1 MKRKLVTLLISGTMA
16 ASLLA
21 GPAVYAESEGTAAAS
36 AQDTE
41 DDSLLG
47 ALRGLAS
54 GLLADD
60 GPLARYI
67 GEVDKAGELYQE
79 IMTTLDDKK
88 DEIKE
93 AVDSLTTA
101 IGEKGTQLIEEA
113 GAYVDRLEEKGAGI
127 AASLKEQL
135 SPYLTEDGSIDAEA
149 LKDLAGSLLG
159 SLAGEAGLG
168 AGAPAGDNTYLYAGV
183 MQVPINEFII
193 SENSAYTEGE
203 GTQLLPVPSAQIIHS
218 SEPDEAGMTKV
229 LADLWCFFGVID
241 GSNLALQQYN
251 VDKYLVT
258 LQQQKDGSY
267 TVADAVIGD
276 SEENLRAIIEE
287 AGLGDKKAQDLETSM
302 DMAINNAF
310 LNFTTQH
317 PEILTYSLGL
327 EAPVT
332 IEEAEEAYMN
342 GLLAQLNVETGGETA
357 AEEEQAAP
365 AEEPAADQA
374 PAEEAPAE
382 ESAADQ
388 APAEEAPAEESAAD
402 QAPVEEAPAEEP
414 AADQAPAEE
423 ASAEEP
429 AAGEASAE
437 EPAAGETPAEGT
449 SAEEAPA
456 EGSQAAGQS
465 EEGSFDPLA
474 PGA

>member
-54 GLLADD
+54 NLLADD

-88 DEIKE
+88 DEIRE
-93 AVDSLTTA
+93 AVDNLTTA
-101 IGEKGTQLIEEA
+101 IEEKGSQLKEKA
-113 GAYVDRLEEKGAGI
+113 GAYIDRLEEEGAGI

-135 SPYLTEDGSIDAEA
+135 SPYLTEDGSIDTDA
-149 LKDLAGSLLG
+149 LKGLAGSLLG

-193 SENSAYTEGE
+193 SENSAYTEEE
-203 GTQLLPVPSAQIIHS
+203 GAQLLPVPSAQIIHS

-229 LADLWCFFGVID
+229 LADLWCFFGVIE
-241 GSNLALQQYN
+241 GSNLSLQQYN
-251 VDKYLVT
+251 VDKYLIT
-258 LQQQKDGSY
+258 LHQEKDGTY
-267 TVADAVIGD
+267 TVADAMIGD
-276 SEENLRAIIEE
+276 SEENLRAIIEA

-310 LNFTTQH
+310 LNFTTRH

-327 EAPVT
+327 EPPVT
-332 IEEAEEAYMN
+332 IEQAEEAYMN
-342 GLLAQLNVETGGETA
+342 ELLAQLETGGAAA
-357 AEEEQAAP
+357 AEEEQAGP
-365 AEEPAADQA
+365 A
-374 PAEEAPAE
+374 
-382 ESAADQ
+382 
-388 APAEEAPAEESAAD
+388 
-402 QAPVEEAPAEEP
+402 EEAPAEEP
-414 AADQAPAEE
+414 AADKASAEEAPAEEPAADKAPAEE
-423 ASAEEP
+423 APAEEP
-429 AAGEASAE
+429 GAGEAPTE
-437 EPAAGETPAEGT
+437 ETAAEGT

-456 EGSQAAGQS
+456 EGTTAEGTSAEEAPAEGTTAAGQS